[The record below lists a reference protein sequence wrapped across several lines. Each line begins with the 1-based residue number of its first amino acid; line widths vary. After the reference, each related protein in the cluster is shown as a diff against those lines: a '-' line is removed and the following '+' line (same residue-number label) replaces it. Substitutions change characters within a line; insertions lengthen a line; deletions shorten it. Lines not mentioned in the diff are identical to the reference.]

1 MQYTENYAMSKPESS
16 DRFMIDTLNSNF
28 DLLDGL
34 FGGLKIAE
42 PLTQSEYNAMEQ
54 HDERTIYIVLPDE

>member
-1 MQYTENYAMSKPESS
+1 MQYTENYAMSKPEQN

-28 DLLDGL
+28 DLMDGL